1 MPCRDIPPFNFKED
15 ALQSISNNVTVSS
28 VTVYVYSS
36 QTPLKL
42 ADINLSVPDGRIRIT
57 AEVETDANEDII
69 CGTLRITDL
78 ANSELEKWDGEV
90 VPLPSLDN
98 GLYNEAVNAAAKS
111 VYGIGLGLVQLPIQ
125 YE

>member
-1 MPCRDIPPFNFKED
+1 MHTVSRMV
-15 ALQSISNNVTVSS
+15 AVSS

-57 AEVETDANEDII
+57 AEVETDAKEDII

-78 ANSELEKWDGEV
+78 AGSELVKEDGEI

-98 GLYNEAVNAAAKS
+98 RLYNEAVYAAAGA
-111 VYGIGLGLVQLPIQ
+111 VYGIGVGLEQLPIQ

>member
-1 MPCRDIPPFNFKED
+1 M
-15 ALQSISNNVTVSS
+15 QSISNNLTVSS

-36 QTPLKL
+36 ETPLKQ
-42 ADINLSVPDGRIRIT
+42 ADINLLAPGGQIRIT
-57 AEVETDANEDII
+57 AEVETDANEDLI

-78 ANSELEKWDGEV
+78 ANSELVRADGEI

-98 GLYNEAVNAAAKS
+98 RLYNEAVYAAASS
-111 VYGIGLGLVQLPIQ
+111 VYGIGVGLVRLPIQ

>member
-1 MPCRDIPPFNFKED
+1 M
-15 ALQSISNNVTVSS
+15 QSISNNVTVSS
-28 VTVYVYSS
+28 ITVYVYSS

-69 CGTLRITDL
+69 CGSFRITDL
-78 ANSELEKWDGEV
+78 ANSELVKWDGEV

-98 GLYNEAVNAAAKS
+98 GLYNEAVYAAAS
-111 VYGIGLGLVQLPIQ
+111 LVYSGVGLEQLPIQ

>member
-1 MPCRDIPPFNFKED
+1 M
-15 ALQSISNNVTVSS
+15 QSISNNVTVAS

-69 CGTLRITDL
+69 CGSLRITDL
-78 ANSELEKWDGEV
+78 ANSELVKWDGEV

-98 GLYNEAVNAAAKS
+98 GLYNEAVNAAAKL

>member
-1 MPCRDIPPFNFKED
+1 MHTMSRMV
-15 ALQSISNNVTVSS
+15 AVSS

-42 ADINLSVPDGRIRIT
+42 ADINLSAPDGRIRIT

-78 ANSELEKWDGEV
+78 ANSELVKWDGEV

-98 GLYNEAVNAAAKS
+98 RLYNEAVYAAASS
-111 VYGIGLGLVQLPIQ
+111 VYGIGVGLVQLPIQ

>member
-1 MPCRDIPPFNFKED
+1 MHAMSRMV
-15 ALQSISNNVTVSS
+15 AVSS

-42 ADINLSVPDGRIRIT
+42 ADINLSAPAGRIRIT

-78 ANSELEKWDGEV
+78 ASSELVKADGEI
-90 VPLPSLDN
+90 VPLTSLDN
-98 GLYNEAVNAAAKS
+98 GLYNEAVYAAASS
-111 VYGIGLGLVQLPIQ
+111 VYGIGVGLVQLPIQ